1 MFETGNNDANQ
12 GGGVNTNPNDQSF
25 DLQNFEEYDDITF
38 DGFEETSAENNGDVA
53 SSSGQGN
60 NTAQPN
66 NNADAGKN
74 GEVIKNAFDDLETD
88 DKGQP
93 KPNTDAEEDTDA
105 LIAKLEAKGIKVQKP
120 EESNEEVEFNT
131 KLQQAE
137 TAIKMANDFINLPDK
152 EIVFEKIKNDLAN
165 KYHQVGRGNEIG
177 QEQFQLELEAE
188 MDQYDGNTAM
198 LKIYADNI
206 RNTVKSN
213 SLSKAV
219 SEKEALVSERR
230 TKIEGQ
236 IKQNDI
242 KLKTAFNEFHTKSF
256 FGIEVSKE
264 TAQEAFDYIKTGQL
278 SKEIKQSPQLLAK
291 VALFFKHEKE
301 ISEKLGSP
309 TYGEGVADVV
319 KQFTS
324 DAKDTSRISA
334 AMQSAGA
341 GQGTGKVRDWSSTLS
356 GDSEEVK
363 KKESF

>member
-12 GGGVNTNPNDQSF
+12 GVNSEDQSF

-53 SSSGQGN
+53 SSSGQGD

-66 NNADAGKN
+66 NDANAGKN

-93 KPNTDAEEDTDA
+93 KPDADAEEDTDA

-177 QEQFQLELEAE
+177 QDQFQLELEAE

-236 IKQNDI
+236 IKENDV

-256 FGIEVSKE
+256 FGMEVSKE
-264 TAQEAFDYIKTGQL
+264 MAQETFDYIKTGQL

-291 VALFFKHEKE
+291 VALFLKHEKQ

-319 KQFTS
+319 KEFTS

>member
-1 MFETGNNDANQ
+1 MFDTGNNDVNQ
-12 GGGVNTNPNDQSF
+12 GGGENTNPNDQSF

-38 DGFEETSAENNGDVA
+38 DGFEDAPTNDNGGAGGSSEEGAGGKSAEELAAEAEA
-53 SSSGQGN
+53 SKTQF
-60 NTAQPN
+60 
-66 NNADAGKN
+66 
-74 GEVIKNAFDDLETD
+74 KNAFDDLEID
-88 DKGQP
+88 DEGAAK
-93 KPNTDAEEDTDA
+93 KPETEEDTDA

-165 KYHQVGRGNEIG
+165 KYHQVGRGSEIG
-177 QEQFQLELEAE
+177 QDQFQLELEAE

-324 DAKDTSRISA
+324 DPKDTSRISA

-341 GQGTGKVRDWSSTLS
+341 GQGTGKVRDWSSTLA

>member
-1 MFETGNNDANQ
+1 MFDTGNNDANQ
-12 GGGVNTNPNDQSF
+12 GVNSEDQSF
-25 DLQNFEEYDDITF
+25 ELQNFEEYDDITF
-38 DGFEETSAENNGDVA
+38 DGFEDTSADTNGDGA
-53 SSSGQGN
+53 SSSGQ
-60 NTAQPN
+60 
-66 NNADAGKN
+66 DAGATEDAGAGTG
-74 GEVIKNAFDDLETD
+74 GESNAEKFKNAFDDLEID
-88 DKGQP
+88 DKGKA
-93 KPNTDAEEDTDA
+93 KPEDAEEDTDA

-177 QEQFQLELEAE
+177 QDQFQLELEAE

-341 GQGTGKVRDWSSTLS
+341 GQGKGKVRDWSSTLS

>member
-1 MFETGNNDANQ
+1 MFDTGNNDANQ
-12 GGGVNTNPNDQSF
+12 DGGENTNPNDQSF

-53 SSSGQGN
+53 SSSGQGD
-60 NTAQPN
+60 NTAQQN
-66 NNADAGKN
+66 NDADAGKN

-93 KPNTDAEEDTDA
+93 KPDADAEEDTDA

-177 QEQFQLELEAE
+177 QDQFQLELEAE

-236 IKQNDI
+236 IKENDV

-256 FGIEVSKE
+256 FGMEVSKE
-264 TAQEAFDYIKTGQL
+264 MAQETFDYIKTGQL

-291 VALFFKHEKE
+291 VALFLKHEKQ

-341 GQGTGKVRDWSSTLS
+341 GQGTGKVRDWSSTLA

>member
-1 MFETGNNDANQ
+1 MFETGNNDVNQ
-12 GGGVNTNPNDQSF
+12 GVNSEDQSF

-66 NNADAGKN
+66 NDANAGKN

-88 DKGQP
+88 DKGQA
-93 KPNTDAEEDTDA
+93 KPDAEEDTDA

-165 KYHQVGRGNEIG
+165 KYHQVGRGSEIG
-177 QEQFQLELEAE
+177 QDQFQLELEAE

-236 IKQNDI
+236 IKENDV

-256 FGIEVSKE
+256 FGMEVSKE
-264 TAQEAFDYIKTGQL
+264 MAQETFDYIKTGQL

-291 VALFFKHEKE
+291 VALFLKHEKQ

>member
-12 GGGVNTNPNDQSF
+12 GGGENTNPNDQSF
-25 DLQNFEEYDDITF
+25 ELQNFEEYDDITF
-38 DGFEETSAENNGDVA
+38 DGFEETSASNNGDVA
-53 SSSGQGN
+53 SSSGQGDG
-60 NTAQPN
+60 TASQDGG
-66 NNADAGKN
+66 ADAGQS
-74 GEVIKNAFDDLETD
+74 GEVIKNAFDDLDTD
-88 DKGQP
+88 DKGQA
-93 KPNTDAEEDTDA
+93 KPQGEAEEDTDA

-152 EIVFEKIKNDLAN
+152 DIVFEKIKNDLAN
-165 KYHQVGRGNEIG
+165 KYHQVGRGSEIG
-177 QEQFQLELEAE
+177 QDQFQLELEAE

-213 SLSKAV
+213 SLSKAI
-219 SEKEALVSERR
+219 SEKEALVGERKQ
-230 TKIEGQ
+230 KIESQ
-236 IKQNDI
+236 IKENDV

-264 TAQEAFDYIKTGQL
+264 MAQETFDHIKTGQL

-291 VALFFKHEKE
+291 VALFLKHEKQ

-324 DAKDTSRISA
+324 DPKDTSRISA

-341 GQGTGKVRDWSSTLS
+341 GQGTGKVRDWSSTLA